1 MMFPAINLRSFRS
14 GISGTEA
21 SQHQIFQSLASG
33 QTWTHAVGTVESSA
47 FRRGKKHRFRWK
59 TRGQRK
65 TFFLG
70 EFGTW
75 PKSREDF

>member
-47 FRRGKKHRFRWK
+47 FRRGKNTDFDGKLGVKEKRF
-59 TRGQRK
+59 
-65 TFFLG
+65 
-70 EFGTW
+70 FGWIWDMT
-75 PKSREDF
+75 